1 MTAYLHHHR
10 RIRQLVA
17 TRTLRRE
24 KFRELPR
31 HRFDTPDRAGLELTA
46 AKLRFHLAADFL
58 PAGFALARINA
69 AVGDDLDLAVGEQQ
83 IDQDAVVV
91 LGVPDPQM
99 REHVQRAIAGG
110 LVAEQGCAVER
121 ALHDKADLA
130 GMSGLARLDRLL
142 DPIEHRTREDAAR
155 PPVVLDQVLADALD
169 AHGLKP
175 HQLPE
180 APPPPKLPPPP
191 EKPLSLSRELDP
203 ELQPLLPPLEKPPDQ
218 PPPPRRP
225 EGIAALLAAMMLS
238 AKKVS
243 VETIPPR
250 TRASATEPSR
260 YQPSAPT
267 TTPAAAEPINRPS
280 RLRQIAA
287 MT

>member
-83 IDQDAVVV
+83 IDEDAVIV

-121 ALHDKADLA
+121 TLHDKADLA
-130 GMSGLARLDRLL
+130 GMSGLARLDRL
-142 DPIEHRTREDAAR
+142 
-155 PPVVLDQVLADALD
+155 LDQVLADALD